1 MVIACHYDSK
11 LTPTGFL
18 GAVDSAVPCAMMINL
33 ATVLRMDLKLAKA
46 KVTGQRPSISSNNF
60 LIYFYLLR
68 GYENNILDPVIKG
81 KISSNIPVSSIL
93 RKSIRRMRAVFF
105 CLTDC
110 AQGTYSLKLPIW
122 SLRNRNFLRNYFW
135 MLAMQCKAR
144 QDNGR
149 SGWCIKSCIKISW
162 NGLFSLYYSS
172 P

>member
-68 GYENNILDPVIKG
+68 GYENNILDPVFKG

-105 CLTDC
+105 
-110 AQGTYSLKLPIW
+110 A
-122 SLRNRNFLRNYFW
+122 
-135 MLAMQCKAR
+135 
-144 QDNGR
+144 
-149 SGWCIKSCIKISW
+149 
-162 NGLFSLYYSS
+162 
-172 P
+172 